1 MNEHDLI
8 DIIGE
13 ADERQVQR
21 AGEKKRRRRTGWAV
35 GLAACFMLAA
45 GAGFLLSNTGGS
57 AGGGGDGD
65 LRYMNYAG
73 PVLPLTALGDT
84 ADITAERHID
94 FDFSPYIPVED
105 EYETSTGEIE
115 TRMRHYSQAKVT
127 DSYVLRNDGTEDRTL
142 TLLYPFSGTLGET
155 EYHPS
160 LTVDGETVETA
171 FYAGPYAGGYM
182 GALGAS
188 REEVENGSVN
198 LDLPECYED
207 YERLLSDGCY
217 LASAMD
223 EFPVLDQPV
232 AVYRL
237 SDYVVEVSEE
247 ATNPTLQ
254 MRFYIDPDKTDVLTW
269 HINGGHWNHETGFCG
284 YSTSDI
290 ERRPNASP
298 ENREPED
305 SYIIV
310 LGEDITDYTLQ
321 GYRDGGCDEGEE
333 EDGISCTVTRYET
346 TLGEILRELTLEHYD
361 ELWMGEETFL
371 GLAAELLTM
380 NGPLAE
386 NGVDRY
392 DEGMLDSIVGE
403 VRIHK
408 RVMYFAFDVTVPA
421 GGSVT
426 VEALTVKDESMDY
439 IGDDK
444 GKDGY
449 DMATTLGTSLSFTE
463 QTASLSN
470 GDNIEI
476 VAQNFGFDLAGGVTE
491 VTLDQS
497 VPHYWLEIKVK
508 K

>member
-1 MNEHDLI
+1 
-8 DIIGE
+8 
-13 ADERQVQR
+13 
-21 AGEKKRRRRTGWAV
+21 
-35 GLAACFMLAA
+35 
-45 GAGFLLSNTGGS
+45 
-57 AGGGGDGD
+57 
-65 LRYMNYAG
+65 
-73 PVLPLTALGDT
+73 
-84 ADITAERHID
+84 
-94 FDFSPYIPVED
+94 
-105 EYETSTGEIE
+105 
-115 TRMRHYSQAKVT
+115 
-127 DSYVLRNDGTEDRTL
+127 
-142 TLLYPFSGTLGET
+142 
-155 EYHPS
+155 
-160 LTVDGETVETA
+160 
-171 FYAGPYAGGYM
+171 
-182 GALGAS
+182 
-188 REEVENGSVN
+188 
-198 LDLPECYED
+198 
-207 YERLLSDGCY
+207 
-217 LASAMD
+217 
-223 EFPVLDQPV
+223 
-232 AVYRL
+232 
-237 SDYVVEVSEE
+237 
-247 ATNPTLQ
+247 
-254 MRFYIDPDKTDVLTW
+254 
-269 HINGGHWNHETGFCG
+269 
-284 YSTSDI
+284 
-290 ERRPNASP
+290 
-298 ENREPED
+298 
-305 SYIIV
+305 
-310 LGEDITDYTLQ
+310 
-321 GYRDGGCDEGEE
+321 
-333 EDGISCTVTRYET
+333 
-346 TLGEILRELTLEHYD
+346 
-361 ELWMGEETFL
+361 MGEETFL